1 MSFLKLKNASKFVE
15 YRWKY
20 KKKRKKEK
28 KQSKKRE
35 NFRIQCKSKVWV
47 LAELVR
53 ATMIKA
59 RLQVHLRRLQFVE
72 QSQEQSRNKKQCL

>member
-35 NFRIQCKSKVWV
+35 NFRIQCKSKV
-47 LAELVR
+47 
-53 ATMIKA
+53 
-59 RLQVHLRRLQFVE
+59 
-72 QSQEQSRNKKQCL
+72 